1 MDIHEPSLAQALIMC
16 PLFHHLQL
24 DYYYTPIT
32 SLLMPRLSSLIYRL
46 LKKIFLK
53 QASEIQY
60 SPPLVPFMISIA
72 HIFKHDIKCSSNLVS
87 KIYRDSKQINGCLGR
102 EARWR
107 LTVNVHEGSHW
118 VSKILQNLFMVMHT
132 LVNLFIN
139 H

>member
-46 LKKIFLK
+46 LKKKIFLK

-60 SPPLVPFMISIA
+60 SPPLVPLMISSLTYLNMI
-72 HIFKHDIKCSSNLVS
+72 SNAL
-87 KIYRDSKQINGCLGR
+87 QIQSLKSIGTVNRLTVALG

-118 VSKILQNLFMVMHT
+118 VSKMLQNLFMVMHT